1 MHWGWTCYQ
10 SSVPASPCLTWTG
23 HSPVHKPCPYGLSYG
38 CPIHLYNTM
47 IIYIHVGNSIST
59 RCFRGCAGRLMVR
72 RPKNDVRHLKP
83 LLHVPPTS
91 PVSLR
96 QVEKQKLSLINVSKV
111 DLLTALLHK
120 RTTHCMSVPDKQVS
134 YIIRGNN
141 EKYAAQWQTRTVVW
155 GEAHIH
161 LPSTDQLESDWTP
174 PNHLNLQIWQIEK
187 SLMNDTI
194 NQMPKSFED
203 SFFCQCS

>member
-1 MHWGWTCYQ
+1 MGWFTVCYDLGEFF
-10 SSVPASPCLTWTG
+10 SFHPISHFFFKHTSFTHAINVERALKVIRCLAQG
-23 HSPVHKPCPYGLSYG
+23 HFG
-38 CPIHLYNTM
+38 
-47 IIYIHVGNSIST
+47 
-59 RCFRGCAGRLMVR
+59 AGRLMVR

-96 QVEKQKLSLINVSKV
+96 QVEKQELSLINVSKV

-120 RTTHCMSVPDKQVS
+120 LATHCMSVPDKQVS

-155 GEAHIH
+155 GEAHIC

-187 SLMNDTI
+187 SLMKLYN
-194 NQMPKSFED
+194 
-203 SFFCQCS
+203 